1 MKKIISQFTKMDV
14 ISYVLLILA
23 GIIGPNMINYMRINH
38 EYNGM
43 LTVLMFIWGINLIV
57 CILKI
62 RERII
67 LALFYLAI
75 FLFLISRIFIPS
87 IQGKQWWLNYSVEAN
102 CFAVYAIAV
111 SIVALGAG
119 MAGVEIIN
127 KINNALK
134 REKIKVK
141 KQWLDKK
148 LLVTVVRWVLIICMI
163 CFYIREIDKV
173 LFMRGKVYEDFF
185 TLYHSRMPFFITF
198 PAGCMQFFLCMFL
211 ALKPS
216 KKESFIWLFIYVAS
230 ALPMLKIGVRNAF
243 ILNCIFAF
251 VYYFIR
257 DNQREKNEKK
267 WIGKKEKLLII
278 CIIPAM
284 ILFMGAYNYIRAG
297 KGVGLSAGNLVVDFA
312 YKQGTTY
319 DTVLQG
325 YTYKNNLPMSNGK
338 NYTMGALEDS
348 FFYNSFGKRIF
359 KLDDIGDGNCLRQV
373 YNGHTFS
380 HTISYAVLGKDY
392 IAGYGRGSSYIIEN
406 YIDWNY
412 TGIVGFSII
421 VGCICALIPKIFGN
435 NWLISVLCLNIVT
448 SLFFIPRAESTSFI
462 TFLVSYKFWICIIGS
477 IIMTKIWMEIEKKKG
492 K

>member
-1 MKKIISQFTKMDV
+1 MKKVISQFTKIDV
-14 ISYVLLILA
+14 ISYILLILTGLVGLNA
-23 GIIGPNMINYMRINH
+23 INYMKVNQ

-43 LTVLMFIWGINLIV
+43 LTVLIVIWGINLVV
-57 CILKI
+57 CILKL

-75 FLFLISRIFIPS
+75 FLFLISRIAIPAL
-87 IQGKQWWLNYSVEAN
+87 QGTKWWLNYSIEAN
-102 CFAVYAIAV
+102 CFAVYAIAISV
-111 SIVALGAG
+111 VALGGG
-119 MAGVEIIN
+119 MAGTEIVS
-127 KINNALK
+127 KIVSAVK
-134 REKIKVK
+134 SSKVK
-141 KQWLDKK
+141 EKTSWIARDSLI
-148 LLVTVVRWVLIICMI
+148 TVVRVILIVCML

-173 LFMRGKVYEDFF
+173 LFMRGKVYEDYF

-198 PAGCMQFFLCMFL
+198 PAGCMQFFLCMLL

-216 KKESFIWLFIYVAS
+216 KKESFIWLFLYIVS
-230 ALPMLKIGVRNAF
+230 ALPMLKIGVRNTF

-251 VYYFIR
+251 VYYFLR
-257 DNQREKNEKK
+257 DNQRKKNEKK
-267 WIGKKEKLLII
+267 WIGKKEKLLIM

-297 KGVGLSAGNLVVDFA
+297 KGVGLSAKSLVVDFA

-325 YTYKNNLPMSNGK
+325 YTYKDNLPMSNGK
-338 NYTMGALEDS
+338 NYTFGALTDN
-348 FFYNSFGKRIF
+348 FFYNSLGKKLF

-380 HTISYAVLGKDY
+380 HVISYVVLGRDY
-392 IAGYGRGSSYIIEN
+392 IAGNGRGSSYIIEN

-412 TGIVGFSII
+412 TGVVIFSI
-421 VGCICALIPKIFGN
+421 VLGCICGLIPRLFGKK
-435 NWLISVLCLNIVT
+435 WLISIICLNMIT
-448 SLFFIPRAESTSFI
+448 SLFFVPRAESTSFVA
-462 TFLVSYKFWICIIGS
+462 FLISYKFWLCIIGT
-477 IIMTKIWMEIEKKKG
+477 IIMVRIWMKVKRKVY